1 MMKQVLA
8 GIPADFVLLQVILLL
23 GGLPYL
29 WGVAGNL
36 LENYGYPHVEY
47 EVFDL
52 FVGMRQRYLLLFLF
66 VSFSNYLV

>member
-52 FVGMRQRYLLLFLF
+52 FMGMIQRYLAVLICIF
-66 VSFSNYLV
+66 